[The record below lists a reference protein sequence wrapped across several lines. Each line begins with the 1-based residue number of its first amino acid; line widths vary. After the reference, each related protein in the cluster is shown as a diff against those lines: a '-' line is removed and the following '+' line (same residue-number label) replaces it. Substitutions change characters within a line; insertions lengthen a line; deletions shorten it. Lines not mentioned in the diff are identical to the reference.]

1 MFRSS
6 GPTSIDAR
14 RYINMNSVLSYHPL
28 DSYTNMYKPNPINYE
43 LKSTGETYLKCTND
57 PVYNI
62 GLLQWQLDKSNES
75 VNQLLSHSKYKKDY
89 IRENIIRLRQLEK
102 DMALKRI
109 TEQCSESI
117 CSTNRTRFNV
127 CTRVATC
134 HNAPIQQSK
143 PIENSTLET
152 KLNMPNH
159 STSSTTSNPIKP
171 DKQYDS
177 TTQSSYQVNL
187 NSTSSR
193 CKVNSNDNNETDNH
207 QSSHLKSSSM
217 IKQRDKCVNKLAQTQ
232 TFNSCSSSSKTKPQP
247 NQHSSLL
254 TINRSDKNIYRILTP
269 IPCHN
274 KTDYLRAHTRDVENE
289 SDLKLLSSMPIS
301 PIHKRLTS
309 AKTSVPKAESAKNVE
324 FIRRDINFIR
334 ANAHLASVPNVK
346 RTGIRRISSMNSLSL
361 NDKTHLTGSN
371 ISKSQLSHR
380 SRMWPERRL
389 GSGVIP
395 PYLIKMKQKE
405 KERIQKELENQP
417 DPDQPPGHQLMPE
430 QERLNTLELLNNAHS
445 QLLEEF
451 SHLPVRMDTLR
462 IRSRRTEI
470 ENRLNELEQAIEIFN
485 KPKVFIKPD

>member
-1 MFRSS
+1 MIYELKSNCDNFLL
-6 GPTSIDAR
+6 PNMYSIVFYRNAR

-28 DSYTNMYKPNPINYE
+28 VIDNYTNMYKPNPINYE
-43 LKSTGETYLKCTND
+43 LKSTDETYLKCTND
-57 PVYNI
+57 PVYSI

-75 VNQLLSHSKYKKDY
+75 MNQLLPHSKHKKDY
-89 IRENIIRLRQLEK
+89 IRENILRLRQLEK
-102 DMALKRI
+102 DVTLKRI
-109 TEQCSESI
+109 TKQSI
-117 CSTNRTRFNV
+117 
-127 CTRVATC
+127 
-134 HNAPIQQSK
+134 
-143 PIENSTLET
+143 
-152 KLNMPNH
+152 
-159 STSSTTSNPIKP
+159 
-171 DKQYDS
+171 
-177 TTQSSYQVNL
+177 NL
-187 NSTSSR
+187 NSASSM
-193 CKVNSNDNNETDNH
+193 CEVNSNNINETDNH
-207 QSSHLKSSSM
+207 KSSQLKSSSM
-217 IKQRDKCVNKLAQTQ
+217 IKQIDKCVNQLTQTQ
-232 TFNSCSSSSKTKPQP
+232 TSNSFSLSSKTKPQS

-254 TINRSDKNIYRILTP
+254 TANKSDKNIHRILTP
-269 IPCHN
+269 ISCN
-274 KTDYLRAHTRDVENE
+274 SKTDYLRAHTRDVENE

-301 PIHKRLTS
+301 PINKRFNS
-309 AKTSVPKAESAKNVE
+309 AKMSVE

-389 GSGVIP
+389 RSGVIP
-395 PYLIKMKQKE
+395 PYLIKMRQKE

-451 SHLPVRMDTLR
+451 FHLPVRMDTLR
-462 IRSRRTEI
+462 IRSRRAEI
-470 ENRLNELEQAIEIFN
+470 ENRLSELEQAIEIFN

>member
-1 MFRSS
+1 
-6 GPTSIDAR
+6 
-14 RYINMNSVLSYHPL
+14 MNSVLSYHPL
-28 DSYTNMYKPNPINYE
+28 VIDNYTNMYKPNPINYE
-43 LKSTGETYLKCTND
+43 LKSTDETYLKCTND
-57 PVYNI
+57 PAYSI

-75 VNQLLSHSKYKKDY
+75 MNQLLPHSKHKKDY
-89 IRENIIRLRQLEK
+89 IRENILRLRQLEK
-102 DMALKRI
+102 DVTLKRI
-109 TEQCSESI
+109 TKQSSESI

-127 CTRVATC
+127 CTKVATC

-143 PIENSTLET
+143 PIKNSALET
-152 KLNMPNH
+152 KLNMSNH
-159 STSSTTSNPIKP
+159 STLSTTSTPIKP
-171 DKQYDS
+171 DKQNDLI
-177 TTQSSYQVNL
+177 TQNRYQVNL
-187 NSTSSR
+187 NSASSM
-193 CKVNSNDNNETDNH
+193 CEVNSNNINETDNH
-207 QSSHLKSSSM
+207 KSSQLKSSSM
-217 IKQRDKCVNKLAQTQ
+217 IKQIGKCVNQLTQTQ
-232 TFNSCSSSSKTKPQP
+232 TSNSFSLSSKTKPQS

-254 TINRSDKNIYRILTP
+254 TANKSDKNIHRILTP
-269 IPCHN
+269 ISCN
-274 KTDYLRAHTRDVENE
+274 SKTDYLRAHTRDVENE

-301 PIHKRLTS
+301 PINKRFNS
-309 AKTSVPKAESAKNVE
+309 AKMSVPKAESAKYVE

-389 GSGVIP
+389 RSGVIP
-395 PYLIKMKQKE
+395 PYLIKMRQKE

-451 SHLPVRMDTLR
+451 FHLPVRMDTLR
-462 IRSRRTEI
+462 IRSRRAEI
-470 ENRLNELEQAIEIFN
+470 ENRLSELEQAIEIFN